1 MLVIKKSPDQAERR
15 QKLAQIDIL
24 SRLSDADLI
33 AFAGRC
39 RWSQFRRDQHILSY
53 LDEGRDVYFVISGR
67 VRVEIFSASG
77 REVIY
82 RDIGAGGM
90 FGEFAAIDMKSRSA
104 SVIALTDSELAQI
117 SPNDFLSA
125 VDGSSPF
132 ARALLQHLV
141 GLVREHSGRV
151 MEFATLA
158 VANRIHAELLRL
170 AKGHRQDNNTVRIS
184 PAPTHAEIAARVSTH
199 REAVS
204 REIARLRR
212 GGLINTSHGTLIITD
227 LAALDKLVREIIH
240 E

>member
-1 MLVIKKSPDQAERR
+1 MIKKSPDQAERR
-15 QKLAQIDIL
+15 QQLAQIDIL

-33 AFAGRC
+33 AFARSC
-39 RWSQFRRDQHILSY
+39 RWRHVRRDQQILGY

-82 RDIGAGGM
+82 RDIGAGGL
-90 FGEFAAIDMKSRSA
+90 FGEFAAIDMNSRSA
-104 SVIALTDSELAQI
+104 SVIALMNCELAQI
-117 SPNDFLSA
+117 SSNDFLAA
-125 VDGSSPF
+125 VDGSPAF

-158 VANRIHAELLRL
+158 VSNRIHAELLRL
-170 AKGHRQDNNTVRIS
+170 AKSHRQDNNTATIS

-212 GGLINTSHGTLIITD
+212 GGLITTSRRTLIVTD
-227 LAALDKLVREIIH
+227 LAALEKLVREIIH